1 MESRKR
7 ARRGT
12 TPSRVAAS
20 AKTGEPAFLPSIAA
34 LIDDGGQ
41 ISLGALP
48 PIRCAAIANTD
59 YNCLAMLQRRPAE
72 TLRQLLER
80 LDAAIEHALETD
92 ELIDEI
98 NPPSPP
104 RKPR

>member
-1 MESRKR
+1 VESRKR

-12 TPSRVAAS
+12 APSRVAAS
-20 AKTGEPAFLPSIAA
+20 AKTSEAAFLPSIAA

-41 ISLGALP
+41 ISIGALP
-48 PIRCAAIANTD
+48 PIQCAAVANTD

-80 LDAAIEHALETD
+80 LDAAIERALESV
-92 ELIDEI
+92 EVIDEI

-104 RKPR
+104 AKKR